1 MDWGFLLKAS
11 GIVFRESFEAILIYG
26 IIVSFFQKNCAF
38 NLNIKEARLG
48 FFVGVLASLL
58 MGIAMAQTTLIIPE
72 KFFSVIEL
80 ITIFGGSF
88 FMLYMVFW
96 ISKQSKTLKKELEGE
111 LATAIKSKK
120 NYSVFAVVFFS
131 VFREGVETVVYLY
144 SIALENKSIAHI
156 SIVVMSLLIGIILS
170 YIIYFVAIKGTK
182 SVSLQTIFRITGIW
196 LLLSAS
202 SLLSTGI
209 DKLFSGD
216 WLTSFQG
223 SIFSINTSESME
235 KIMHFFESISGF
247 RFQPTI
253 WHSLAFLTFWGIVII
268 YDPLLLKKGPLTEQ
282 VK

>member
-1 MDWGFLLKAS
+1 MEFGFLIKAS

-26 IIVSFFQKNCAF
+26 VIVSFFQKNNSF
-38 NLNIKEARLG
+38 KLNIKEARMG
-48 FFVGVLASLL
+48 FIAGVFASLIVGV
-58 MGIAMAQTTLIIPE
+58 AMAQSTLFIPE
-72 KFFSVIEL
+72 KFFSAIEL

-96 ISKQSKTLKKELEGE
+96 MSNHAKNLKKDLEGE
-111 LATAIKSKK
+111 LSTAIVSKK

-144 SIALENKSIAHI
+144 SIALENKSIAHF
-156 SIVVMSLLIGIILS
+156 SIVLLSLIVGVILS
-170 YIIYFVAIKGTK
+170 YLIYFVAIKGTK

-216 WLTSFQG
+216 WVTSFQNP
-223 SIFSINTSESME
+223 IFTIGTSESME
-235 KIMHFFESISGF
+235 KIIHFSESISGF

-253 WHSLAFLTFWGIVII
+253 WHFVTFLSFWGIVIMN
-268 YDPLLLKKGPLTEQ
+268 DPLSLKRVESPNN
-282 VK
+282 